1 MPPALK
7 APVLSNVPSAD
18 DMEASIHLSKRVLRR
33 YLEAVDKLY
42 TSFEAEQDARDGIV
56 PKSVQVALRV
66 AEMDGRDKV
75 AEKEIQRV
83 LHTFLPRTALA
94 ASHLPP
100 APPLQAVEASPRGPQ
115 TYDGSVEPPVIVVN
129 PDDYS

>member
-1 MPPALK
+1 
-7 APVLSNVPSAD
+7 
-18 DMEASIHLSKRVLRR
+18 VLRR

-42 TSFEAEQDARDGIV
+42 TSFEAEQDARDGVV
-56 PKSVQVALRV
+56 PKAVQMALRV

-75 AEKEIQRV
+75 ADKEIQRV

-100 APPLQAVEASPRGPQ
+100 TPPQPALDASPRGPQ